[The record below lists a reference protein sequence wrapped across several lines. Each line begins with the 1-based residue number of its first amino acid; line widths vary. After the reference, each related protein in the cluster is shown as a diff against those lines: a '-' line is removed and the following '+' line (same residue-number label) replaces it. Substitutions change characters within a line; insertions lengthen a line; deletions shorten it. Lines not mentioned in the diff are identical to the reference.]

1 MYEIEQKHIQ
11 HLLIQMTVIFIFR
24 LLHEIDRIGCGID
37 KMVNITKNNN
47 WNITYLESEY
57 VTLEIKF

>member
-1 MYEIEQKHIQ
+1 MA
-11 HLLIQMTVIFIFR
+11 VIFIFR